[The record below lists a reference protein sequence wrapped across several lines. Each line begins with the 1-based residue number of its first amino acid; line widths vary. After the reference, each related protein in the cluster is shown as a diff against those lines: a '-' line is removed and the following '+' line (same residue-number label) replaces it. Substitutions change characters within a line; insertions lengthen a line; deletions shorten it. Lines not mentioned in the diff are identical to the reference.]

1 MNRANIIAVAL
12 VVLASSTLPFPTFAA
27 QAPDSGAWAV
37 RTVDR
42 PTGSP
47 VSGVLVSFPEHD
59 ASSVTDSRGL
69 ATGAGATGLVRAVA
83 RRLGYADLDTLV
95 AVPEAGEVVVLSLE
109 RAAVELPA
117 LTVEAERRMTSI
129 QLHRLIFDREVAVG
143 AVGVTQ
149 AEIKAVPP
157 MLESDVMRSLQAFAG
172 VASVNDYSGELF
184 VRGGGSDQTA
194 VLIDGAPVFAPYHM
208 FGLFG
213 AFNADAVESTEFYRG
228 SIPARYGGALSGV
241 VAARQKT
248 GSSDRTHMAGGVS
261 LLGVRFAADGA
272 LPWGGLRWLAAGRK
286 ASVDVATIDV
296 PYSFHDLNF
305 GLEAFPADA
314 HRLRLSV
321 FASDDEFDWDLS
333 LSDTRSSFTSDWAN
347 LATSVSWSWVPRHW
361 LSSDVTA
368 YYSRYGAGMNIGGTA
383 TSPVTANRI
392 SAKGLRAGVTVRG
405 DRVGGRAG
413 VAVETGPVTLRT
425 TGGRGGYVDGD
436 LSASYQHLSAF
447 AELEAWAGPLRIAPG
462 LRAGSERRSKRSFLE
477 PRLSFRFR
485 TPAFAVSA
493 SVDRTYQFLS
503 VLRDAYALVPG
514 APMWFLHGR
523 DAPVT
528 AADGASVSVDT
539 WRGEEWTASVAGWTR
554 RFKGAPHWRPV
565 LSRDPSGVEYQD
577 GNARGLEVMVQRHSG
592 RVRGWLSYQWARTAF
607 DDAAGTEYAPQW
619 DRRHELDGLVATEL
633 PGGVDVSL
641 RVTVGGGGPFWFPAG
656 SYTVVRYSP
665 DQQLITQPLVG
676 PYELAGGGY
685 FDSLDKL
692 LIWSDRQGRLPTYA
706 RLDLSARYAFHW
718 GSWEL
723 IPYLS
728 VVNAGNR
735 KNVLRY
741 DWAAYAG
748 PGEPLD
754 FKPGRQLPL
763 FPSIGIDF
771 RF

>member
-1 MNRANIIAVAL
+1 MNRNNIIAVAL
-12 VVLASSTLPFPTFAA
+12 AALAGSTLPFPTFAA
-27 QAPDSGAWAV
+27 QAPGPGAWAV

-42 PTGSP
+42 PTGNP
-47 VSGVLVSFPEHD
+47 VSGVFLSFPEHD
-59 ASSVTDSRGL
+59 ASRMTNDDGL
-69 ATGAGATGLVRAVA
+69 AIGVGAAGSVRAVA
-83 RRLGYADLDTLV
+83 RRLGYAELDTLI
-95 AVPEAGEVVVLSLE
+95 AVPEAGGIVVLALE
-109 RAAVELPA
+109 RAAVELPP
-117 LTVEAERRMTSI
+117 LTVEAERRMTSF

-157 MLESDVMRSLQAFAG
+157 MLESDVLRSLQAFAG

-184 VRGGGSDQTA
+184 VRGGSSDQVA

-213 AFNADAVESTEFYRG
+213 VFNADAVESTEFYRG

-241 VAARQKT
+241 VAARQKA
-248 GSSDRTHMAGGVS
+248 GSSDRTHLAGGVS
-261 LLGVRFAADGA
+261 LLGVRFAADGS

-286 ASVDVATIDV
+286 ASVDVAAVDV

-305 GLEAFPADA
+305 GIEASPTDA

-321 FASDDEFDWDLS
+321 FASDDEFAWDLS
-333 LSDTRSSFTSDWAN
+333 SNSTKQSSFTSEWAN
-347 LATSVSWSWVPRHW
+347 LATSASWSWVPGHRV
-361 LSSDVTA
+361 SSDVTA
-368 YYSRYGAGMNIGGTA
+368 YYSRYGAERNIGGTSS
-383 TSPVTANRI
+383 SPVTTNRI
-392 SAKGLRAGVTVRG
+392 SATGLRAGITVRG

-413 VAVETGPVTLRT
+413 VAVETGPVSLWT
-425 TGGRGGYVDGD
+425 TGGLGGYVDGD

-462 LRAGSERRSKRSFLE
+462 VRAGSERRSGRNFLE
-477 PRLSFRFR
+477 PRLSIRFR

-503 VLRDAYALVPG
+503 VLRDALALEPG
-514 APMWFLHGR
+514 APMWFVHSR

-528 AADGASVSVDT
+528 AADGASLSLDT

-554 RFKGAPHWRPV
+554 RFRGAPRWRPV
-565 LSRDPSGVEYQD
+565 LSRDPSGIEYHD
-577 GNARGLEVMVQRHSG
+577 GKARGFEIMVQRHAG

-607 DDAAGTEYAPQW
+607 DDPAGSEYAPQW

-633 PGGVDVSL
+633 PGGVDISL
-641 RVTVGGGGPFWFPAG
+641 RATVGSGGPFWFPAG
-656 SYTVVRYSP
+656 SYDVVRYGP
-665 DQQLITQPLVG
+665 EQQLADIPL
-676 PYELAGGGY
+676 GGAY
-685 FDSLDKL
+685 FESLDHL
-692 LIWSDRQGRLPTYA
+692 IIWSDNQGRLPTYA
-706 RLDLSARYAFHW
+706 RLDLSARYAFQW

-741 DWAAYAG
+741 EIAG
-748 PGEPLD
+748 YKGRDEPLLYM
-754 FKPGRQLPL
+754 PGTQMPL

>member
-1 MNRANIIAVAL
+1 MKRTSIIAVGLA
-12 VVLASSTLPFPTFAA
+12 VLAGSTLPFPTFAA
-27 QAPDSGAWAV
+27 QAPGTGAWAV

-42 PTGSP
+42 PTGDP

-59 ASSVTDSRGL
+59 ASSATNDRGL
-69 ATGAGATGLVRAVA
+69 AAGVGTADLVRVVA

-95 AVPEAGEVVVLSLE
+95 AVPEAGGVVVLALE

-129 QLHRLIFDREVAVG
+129 QLHRLMFDREVAVG

-149 AEIKAVPP
+149 GEIKAVPP
-157 MLESDVMRSLQAFAG
+157 MLESDVLRSLQAFAG

-184 VRGGGSDQTA
+184 VRGGSSDQVA
-194 VLIDGAPVFAPYHM
+194 VLIEGAPVFAPYHM

-248 GSSDRTHMAGGVS
+248 GSSDRTRLAGGVS
-261 LLGVRFAADGA
+261 LLSVRFAADGS

-286 ASVDVATIDV
+286 ASVDVATIDI
-296 PYSFHDLNF
+296 PFSFHDLNL
-305 GLEAFPADA
+305 GIEASPADA

-321 FASDDEFDWDLS
+321 FASDDDFDWDLS
-333 LSDTRSSFTSDWAN
+333 PSSNVKSFTSEWAN
-347 LATSVSWSWVPRHW
+347 LATSASWSWVRGNH
-361 LSSDVTA
+361 LSSNVTA
-368 YYSRYGAGMNIGGTA
+368 YHSRYGAEREIGGTSS
-383 TSPVTANRI
+383 SPVTTNRI
-392 SAKGLRAGVTVRG
+392 AATGLRAGVTVRG

-413 VAVETGPVTLRT
+413 VAVEAGPVTLRT
-425 TGGRGGYVDGD
+425 TGGLGGYVDGD
-436 LSASYQHLSAF
+436 LSASYRHLSAF
-447 AELEAWAGPLRIAPG
+447 AELEAWAGPFRIAPG
-462 LRAGSERRSKRSFLE
+462 VRAGSERRAERSFLE
-477 PRLSFRFR
+477 PRLSIRFR
-485 TPAFAVSA
+485 TPAFAISA

-503 VLRDAYALVPG
+503 VLRDALALEPG

-528 AADGASVSVDT
+528 AADGASLSLDT

-554 RFKGAPHWRPV
+554 RFRGAPRWHPV
-565 LSRDPSGVEYQD
+565 LSRDPSGVEYHD

-607 DDAAGTEYAPQW
+607 HDPASSEYAPHW

-633 PGGVDVSL
+633 GGVDISL
-641 RVTVGGGGPFWFPAG
+641 RATVGSGGPFWFPAG
-656 SYTVVRYSP
+656 SYNVRRYGP
-665 DQQLITQPLVG
+665 EQQLSEGKPL
-676 PYELAGGGY
+676 GGGY
-685 FDSLDKL
+685 FDSLDQL
-692 LIWSDRQGRLPTYA
+692 IIWSDDQGRLPTYA
-706 RLDLSARYAFHW
+706 RLDLSARYAFRW
-718 GSWEL
+718 GSWDL

-741 DWAAYAG
+741 EIAG
-748 PGEPLD
+748 FKGRDEPLLYM
-754 FKPGRQLPL
+754 PGTQMPL